1 MYNLRSNDDWGLYV
15 HMTDPR
21 LDVRLFGE
29 LTISVNGETTQP
41 LLTLG
46 KNLKQFFEVLL
57 FYRRTPLSKEQLID
71 LLWNDS
77 DNPASALKFAVHKL
91 RQLLNAQPQFS
102 ELDLVI
108 TTKNGYGINP
118 DIDMFIDTEE
128 VDRLWRLASEKSVS
142 IIDKRG
148 YLDQL
153 TSLIKQP
160 FLANSTHLMWT
171 VPIREYYTGI
181 YDRSMSFL
189 MNEFELEKEYDKVMD
204 LAQTALMLEPY
215 NEDFHYYYLNA
226 LVLSGQYRKA
236 IDYYENLSKQFY
248 KEFNVQLSL
257 RTKNLYNFIIARE
270 ELETLDIDELVKNLN
285 DNSEF
290 PGALYCEYEVFKR
303 LYQIALRN
311 SERTDEQTF
320 VLLFDLTCTEN
331 DFIVSKMLERLK
343 TAIGISLRKGDVFAR
358 MNVSQFILL
367 LPCKTEENAHMISSR
382 IQQAFYKNTDRKL
395 ARIHYHISRLS
406 RNN

>member
-1 MYNLRSNDDWGLYV
+1 
-15 HMTDPR
+15 MTDPR

-29 LTISVNGETTQP
+29 LTISVDGETTQP
-41 LLTLG
+41 LLYLG

-57 FYRRTPLSKEQLID
+57 FYRRNPLSKEQLID

-91 RQLLNAQPQFS
+91 RQLLNAQPFFKG
-102 ELDLVI
+102 LDLVV

-118 DIDMFIDTEE
+118 EIDMFVDTEE
-128 VDRLWRLASEKSVS
+128 VDRLWRLANDKTVS
-142 IIDKRG
+142 IIEKRE

-153 TSLIKQP
+153 GQWIKLP
-160 FLANSTHLMWT
+160 FLSNSTHLMWT
-171 VPIREYYTGI
+171 VPIREYYTGL
-181 YDRSMSFL
+181 YDRSMLFL
-189 MNEFELEKEYDKVMD
+189 LNEFELEKDYEKVMD
-204 LAQTALMLEPY
+204 LAQVALKLEPY

-257 RTKNLYNFIIARE
+257 RTKNLYNFIIAKE
-270 ELETLDIDELVKNLN
+270 ELETLDINELMNNLN

-290 PGALYCEYEVFKR
+290 SGALYCEYEVFKR

-320 VLLFDLTCTEN
+320 VMLFDLTCSEN

-367 LPCKTEENAHMISSR
+367 LPCKSEENAHMISNR

-406 RNN
+406 RNI